1 MLVLRP
7 AFFLLPLVLGSYL
20 PVILLIPYSYVSDT
34 SKTKGFFPVFYKKSA
49 ISVWTLHVCID
60 KVYTLGTL
68 IYMDTKFI
76 GVKDFRQNI
85 SEYAKKARN
94 AQTRFVI
101 VNRNKPL
108 FELKP
113 FAKDESLDSLFSD
126 IVKAERDI
134 ELGKIYSHEEILKD
148 LE

>member
-1 MLVLRP
+1 M
-7 AFFLLPLVLGSYL
+7 
-20 PVILLIPYSYVSDT
+20 
-34 SKTKGFFPVFYKKSA
+34 
-49 ISVWTLHVCID
+49 
-60 KVYTLGTL
+60 GTL